1 MGDPPEQGKGVR
13 WHGDRSRPAEPLERL
28 NSGRFLS
35 MIPRPTW
42 TATLGALWLLLVGVA
57 QAFQAPMASLPSG
70 TRTVSG
76 NAAIVQCR
84 QSAPPLRAQ
93 QFGSPPTAPNCRA
106 FNRASLGRHFSKR
119 RQHGASSEAT
129 QDTNFMQQL
138 AAVPLTT
145 TRRRAP
151 HTVSKKL
158 WKPLRRSLHAGCD
171 RLSGHGSIATQHA
184 YALHALYPCPAHLG
198 AGETRSALAL
208 DRKRPWAIPA
218 HAAWSQATACCC
230 LTSLLAMF

>member
-1 MGDPPEQGKGVR
+1 MRMRYELPLGNLTTQLYFLKVGAPEQGKVVR
-13 WHGDRSRPAEPLERL
+13 WHGDRSRPADPLERL
-28 NSGRFLS
+28 NPDRFLS

-42 TATLGALWLLLVGVA
+42 TAILGALWLLLVGVA

-138 AAVPLTT
+138 AAVPLYDDQTA
-145 TRRRAP
+145 RAAYSIEEALETP
-151 HTVSKKL
+151 AQ
-158 WKPLRRSLHAGCD
+158 KPARG
-171 RLSGHGSIATQHA
+171 
-184 YALHALYPCPAHLG
+184 
-198 AGETRSALAL
+198 
-208 DRKRPWAIPA
+208 
-218 HAAWSQATACCC
+218 
-230 LTSLLAMF
+230 M

>member
-1 MGDPPEQGKGVR
+1 MGEQGKGVR

-42 TATLGALWLLLVGVA
+42 TATLGALWLLLVG
-57 QAFQAPMASLPSG
+57 QAPMASLPSG

-93 QFGSPPTAPNCRA
+93 QFGSPPTAPNFRA

-129 QDTNFMQQL
+129 QDANFMQQL
-138 AAVPLTT
+138 AAVPLYDDQTA
-145 TRRRAP
+145 RAAHSIEETLETP
-151 HTVSKKL
+151 AQ
-158 WKPLRRSLHAGCD
+158 KPARG
-171 RLSGHGSIATQHA
+171 
-184 YALHALYPCPAHLG
+184 
-198 AGETRSALAL
+198 
-208 DRKRPWAIPA
+208 
-218 HAAWSQATACCC
+218 
-230 LTSLLAMF
+230 M

>member
-1 MGDPPEQGKGVR
+1 MRMRYELPLGNLTTQLYFLKVGAPEQGKVVR

-129 QDTNFMQQL
+129 QDANFMQQL
-138 AAVPLTT
+138 AAVPLYDDQTA
-145 TRRRAP
+145 RAAYSIEEALETP
-151 HTVSKKL
+151 AQ
-158 WKPLRRSLHAGCD
+158 KPARG
-171 RLSGHGSIATQHA
+171 
-184 YALHALYPCPAHLG
+184 
-198 AGETRSALAL
+198 
-208 DRKRPWAIPA
+208 
-218 HAAWSQATACCC
+218 
-230 LTSLLAMF
+230 M